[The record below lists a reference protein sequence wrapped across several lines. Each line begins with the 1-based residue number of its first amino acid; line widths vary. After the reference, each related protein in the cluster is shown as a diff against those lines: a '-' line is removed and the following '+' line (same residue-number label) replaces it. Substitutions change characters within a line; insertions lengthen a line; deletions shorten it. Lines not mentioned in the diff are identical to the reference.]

1 MFPIDLAK
9 LATLQS
15 KRLESDFKVLGRIGK
30 GGFSKVYKVNNLLD
44 KNTYALKKI
53 ELKAKDIKDSL
64 EKNIERAQREAK
76 YLARLSHPKI
86 IRYFNS
92 WVEVMQN
99 KLDSNKIMRKQEQD
113 QNDFVIERNNFSF
126 CDSQSNSKNE
136 LENLIMFKDTQN
148 EQISYSEQENEI
160 QPKSRVNRK
169 KQNYNTQNKK
179 STSQDEKKLE
189 FDKIIFYIQTE
200 FCQQTLENYLQQ
212 RNNELLKLKKKNIEK
227 YQLKLQNYENEA
239 KLILEQIIKGLD
251 YLHNE
256 CKLVHR
262 DLKPGNI
269 FMNSPEDVKIGD
281 FGLVTKL
288 KQFYDFD
295 DQDNNDDICTKMYA
309 APEQITKNIN
319 QAFYDQKSDIYA
331 LGLIILLLFHP
342 ISTSMEMIKVIN
354 DARKGILPSILR
366 DKHIQIANT
375 ILECL
380 NHDPKQRPNINEISF
395 KGSSNSLSSSKKS
408 SNEFSSESTDY
419 FIKNIGIC
427 YVKFEDEEIQ
437 EKYLVFNNKQIQ
449 IYKNQKSLKAQMI
462 YNLNECNISYLDNE
476 IIIQHS
482 QLENFSFT
490 TTHNYLQEIY
500 DQLCELTQSFN

>member
-15 KRLESDFKVLGRIGK
+15 KRLESDFKVLERIGK
-30 GGFSKVYKVNNLLD
+30 GGFSKVYKVINLLD

-53 ELKAKDIKDSL
+53 ELQAKDIKDSL

-92 WVEVMQN
+92 WVEVIQN
-99 KLDSNKIMRKQEQD
+99 KLESKKMRNQEQD
-113 QNDFVIERNNFSF
+113 QYDFVIERNNISF
-126 CDSQSNSKNE
+126 CDSQSNSKND

-160 QPKSRVNRK
+160 QSKSRVNRK
-169 KQNYNTQNKK
+169 KKSHKIQNKK

-212 RNNELLKLKKKNIEK
+212 RNNELMKLKKQNIQK
-227 YQLKLQNYENEA
+227 YQIQLQEYEKEA

-256 CKLVHR
+256 CQLVHR

-288 KQFYDFD
+288 KQYYDFD
-295 DQDNNDDICTKMYA
+295 DMDNDDDICTKMYA
-309 APEQITKNIN
+309 APEQIIQNIN
-319 QAFYDQKSDIYA
+319 KTFYDQKSDIYA

-366 DKHIQIANT
+366 DRHIKISE
-375 ILECL
+375 IIMECL
-380 NHDPKQRPNINEISF
+380 NYDPKQRPNINEITF
-395 KGSSNSLSSSKKS
+395 QDLSNSLSSSKKS
-408 SNEFSSESTDY
+408 SNEFNSDTTDY
-419 FIKNIGIC
+419 FIKNIGSCQIQ
-427 YVKFEDEEIQ
+427 FEDDDIQ
-437 EKYLVFNNKQIQ
+437 EKYLIYNSRQIQ
-449 IYKNQKSLKAQMI
+449 IFKNQKCKKAQMI
-462 YNLNECNISYLDNE
+462 YNLNECNISYIDNK

-490 TTHNYLQEIY
+490 TTHNYLQDIY

>member
-30 GGFSKVYKVNNLLD
+30 GGFSKVYKVTNLLD

-53 ELKAKDIKDSL
+53 ELKSKDIKDSL

-99 KLDSNKIMRKQEQD
+99 KSESKLIRKQEQD
-113 QNDFVIERNNFSF
+113 QNDYVVERNNFSF
-126 CDSQSNSKNE
+126 CDSQSNSKND
-136 LENLIMFKDTQN
+136 LENLIMFKDAQN
-148 EQISYSEQENEI
+148 EQISYSEQENDI
-160 QPKSRVNRK
+160 QPKSRVSRQ
-169 KQNYNTQNKK
+169 KQSHNTQNKK

-200 FCQQTLENYLQQ
+200 FCQETLENYLQK
-212 RNNELLKLKKKNIEK
+212 RNNELLRLKKKNIEK
-227 YQLKLQNYENEA
+227 YQLKLQNYEKEA

-256 CKLVHR
+256 CNLVHR

-295 DQDNNDDICTKMYA
+295 DQDNDDDICTKMYA
-309 APEQITKNIN
+309 APEQIN
-319 QAFYDQKSDIYA
+319 QNRNKSFYDQKSDIYA

-354 DARKGILPSILR
+354 DARKGVLPSILR
-366 DKHIQIANT
+366 DKHGKIAEI

-380 NHDPKQRPNINEISF
+380 NNDPKKRPNINEITF
-395 KGSSNSLSSSKKS
+395 QDSSNSLSSSKKS
-408 SNEFSSESTDY
+408 SNEFSSDTTDY

-427 YVKFEDEEIQ
+427 QVKFEDEDAQ
-437 EKYLVFNNKQIQ
+437 EKYLIFNSRQIQ
-449 IYKNQKSLKAQMI
+449 IFKNQKSLKAQMI
-462 YNLNECNISYLDNE
+462 YNLSECNISYIDDR
-476 IIIQHS
+476 IVIQHS

-490 TTHNYLQEIY
+490 TTHSQLQDIY